1 MGVDPE
7 REPGVSRFA
16 SVLVAGRM
24 PGPGEVAVGAALA
37 DKIGVA
43 VGDEAVLVAPAAD
56 GSTGNDL
63 FTVSGIYRLDL
74 GGFDDSYALLELG
87 TLQDF
92 LVMDRGRIH
101 EVAIT
106 VDRVRDADPV
116 AERVAVAVA
125 GLSPDLVT
133 EPWSAFLGQLY
144 FVVSLASAMNSIV
157 AFLIFGM
164 AIFGVANTMLLATFE
179 RRREFAVAR
188 ALGTSGVALG
198 RIVVYEGLL
207 LGVVA
212 LAAGA
217 ALAFPLLAHVHAKS
231 DRPERFRRHLFI
243 HGLGDPAPA
252 DRRILLPGTAGERRG
267 ASGHRHR
274 LGTAPG
280 LAGGAPATR
289 RRARR
294 PMIRFP
300 TLVWLALR
308 NLGRE
313 LRRSALTAA
322 AMTVGLALLILSRT
336 LADGAHE
343 DWIDSGVRLAS
354 GHVSFN
360 APGYRDSESL
370 DHRLN
375 AGQVRGVAGRRRPG
389 PPGRALDHD
398 RASGDARTRIVRRRR
413 VAGADRGCGS
423 SIRTRVLPARRRA
436 CHRALPAGGRPPAS
450 VHRNRNG
457 HQARSAHRV
466 ENGADR
472 AGWPRVTSRA
482 SSCASRERTAP
493 DSDELDE
500 ALVHIPVSVARSWLG
515 VEGATSVSMVLPH
528 SAFTDPVLAEARAA
542 LEGSGIEVAGWPE
555 TARELYSAV
564 RIDDA
569 GDWVFHL
576 ILFAIV
582 TLAILNAVFMSVL
595 HRKRELGLLRSLGLS
610 GAETGLVVF
619 AEGVLLT
626 VASGLL
632 GVALGFAL
640 VWAFFRNGLDLT
652 DIMPADITFGGIVF
666 NPVMH
671 PSIELTHLVQS
682 VVLTTVIGLSASLYP
697 AWHAARL
704 DPAESVKVE

>member
-1 MGVDPE
+1 
-7 REPGVSRFA
+7 
-16 SVLVAGRM
+16 
-24 PGPGEVAVGAALA
+24 
-37 DKIGVA
+37 
-43 VGDEAVLVAPAAD
+43 
-56 GSTGNDL
+56 
-63 FTVSGIYRLDL
+63 
-74 GGFDDSYALLELG
+74 
-87 TLQDF
+87 
-92 LVMDRGRIH
+92 
-101 EVAIT
+101 
-106 VDRVRDADPV
+106 
-116 AERVAVAVA
+116 
-125 GLSPDLVT
+125 
-133 EPWSAFLGQLY
+133 
-144 FVVSLASAMNSIV
+144 
-157 AFLIFGM
+157 
-164 AIFGVANTMLLATFE
+164 
-179 RRREFAVAR
+179 
-188 ALGTSGVALG
+188 
-198 RIVVYEGLL
+198 
-207 LGVVA
+207 
-212 LAAGA
+212 
-217 ALAFPLLAHVHAKS
+217 
-231 DRPERFRRHLFI
+231 
-243 HGLGDPAPA
+243 
-252 DRRILLPGTAGERRG
+252 
-267 ASGHRHR
+267 
-274 LGTAPG
+274 
-280 LAGGAPATR
+280 
-289 RRARR
+289 
-294 PMIRFP
+294 MIRFP
-300 TLVWLALR
+300 TVVWLALR

-370 DHRLN
+370 DDRLN
-375 AGQVRGVAGRRRPG
+375 AGQVEASLGAAALAPLTEPSITTVRVATRGLASSADGALPALIVGVDPASELAFSRLGAEPASGRYLREGDRLHAFIGAGMAARLGLRTGSRMVLT
-389 PPGRALDHD
+389 AQD
-398 RASGDARTRIVRRRR
+398 ASGDIAGQLVRVVGTYRT
-413 VAGADRGCGS
+413 G
-423 SIRTRVLPARRRA
+423 L
-436 CHRALPAGGRPPAS
+436 
-450 VHRNRNG
+450 
-457 HQARSAHRV
+457 
-466 ENGADR
+466 
-472 AGWPRVTSRA
+472 
-482 SSCASRERTAP
+482 
-493 DSDELDE
+493 DELDE
-500 ALVHIPVSVARSWLG
+500 SLVHIPLPVARSWLG

-528 SAFTDPVLAEARAA
+528 SAFTDPMLAEARAT

-640 VWAFFRNGLDLT
+640 VWVFFRNGLDLT